1 MRHYLLSILLFF
13 ISQTFF
19 SQETKADSS
28 HSPKKATTLSAIV
41 PGVGQIYN
49 NIHKP
54 KSIKNKL
61 WWKLPLIYGGLG
73 TATFFVFDNN
83 TQFNSFKNE
92 RLYRQ
97 ETGLFDLYPEYTSDQ
112 LKVIQEDYR
121 RWRDLSVISFIG
133 VYLLQLVDANVEGH
147 LIHFD
152 NSDDLSLLIT
162 PKISTINHVSY
173 TQLNFLFRF

>member
-1 MRHYLLSILLFF
+1 MRFFSFTTILFF
-13 ISQTFF
+13 SLQFIAQK
-19 SQETKADSS
+19 QEIDST
-28 HSPKKATTLSAIV
+28 HLPKKATILSSCI
-41 PGVGQIYN
+41 PGAGQVYN
-49 NIHKP
+49 NFYRP
-54 KSIKNKL
+54 ANQKNRL

-73 TATFFVFDNN
+73 TATFFIIDNN
-83 TQFNSFKNE
+83 TQFKSFKNE

-97 ETGLFDLYPEYTSDQ
+97 ETGLTNLYPEYSSDQ

-152 NSDDLSLLIT
+152 NSDDL
-162 PKISTINHVSY
+162 TIDIYPEINTIEFYSFAK
-173 TQLNFLFRF
+173 LNIIIRF